1 MSSEAKNHI
10 LNRPRRGNAWY
21 GPLALLMLFLV
32 AVLVVSLFFRVQEIE
47 VINASEYSDEEI
59 IRSAGIEEGANLFFV
74 DRFAAASK
82 IFSDLPYMDTVS
94 IRRQIPGKII
104 IQAEGSAPAAWMYLD
119 EEYWFIDRN
128 GTMLGTVS
136 QNEAEAYPEIRSL
149 EPVTVIAGVEM
160 MFDEK
165 DTVNEKR
172 LEYLR
177 QLLTP
182 LQAEGMLP
190 YIQWIDFKNASNPT
204 LRLDDR
210 IMVYLGEMD
219 DTEYKVALLRD
230 VTEKLSTE
238 DTGMLYYAGGN
249 AWTFSP
255 D

>member
-94 IRRQIPGKII
+94 IRRQLPNRII
-104 IQAEGSAPAAWMYLD
+104 IQAEGSAPAAYMMLD
-119 EEYWFIDRN
+119 GEYWFLDRN
-128 GTMLGTVS
+128 GRALGVTTALK
-136 QNEAEAYPEIRSL
+136 AEPYPEIRSL
-149 EPVTVIAGVEM
+149 QTITVIPGEDPVVEGENIERLKYAG
-160 MFDEK
+160 D
-165 DTVNEKR
+165 
-172 LEYLR
+172 
-177 QLLTP
+177 LLNA
-182 LQAEGMLP
+182 LGGQGL
-190 YIQWIDFKNASNPT
+190 IGKVSWIDLKDPANPSIYYDGRLTVYFGERENTPFKA
-204 LRLDDR
+204 
-210 IMVYLGEMD
+210 
-219 DTEYKVALLRD
+219 ALLED
-230 VTEKLSTE
+230 ALTKLAADDS
-238 DTGMLYYAGGN
+238 GSLAYGGGS